1 MQRSSSSRAL
11 AITLV
16 LTLAAAAL
24 AGCGRKSVSV
34 PPAPPAA
41 SGGSTGGASG
51 GSGDTPGGGS
61 AGGSNSSGTAVA
73 LAVEPVFFGY
83 DSHTLDESS
92 RAVLDRNA
100 RALRDNPNANVLIE
114 GHCDERGTAEYNMA
128 LGELRAQAASRY
140 LIDAGVTP
148 SRISTISYGKE
159 RPFEEGNS
167 ESAWAKNRRAHLV
180 LR

>member
-1 MQRSSSSRAL
+1 MHRLTPTRTIL
-11 AITLV
+11 VTLMLV
-16 LTLAAAAL
+16 VATAAL

-41 SGGSTGGASG
+41 SGGATGGASG
-51 GSGDTPGGGS
+51 NTPGTGGTGGATSGGS
-61 AGGSNSSGTAVA
+61 ATSTA
-73 LAVEPVFFGY
+73 LSVEPVFFGY
-83 DSHTLDESS
+83 DSHTLDETS

-100 RALRDNPNANVLIE
+100 RALREHPDASVLIE

-140 LIDAGVTP
+140 LIDAGVSP

-159 RPFEEGNS
+159 RPFEEGSS

-180 LR
+180 VR